1 MTTSDLVTNAVVE
14 KPDEWPVRTAA
25 SFNPFITS
33 GSRGWAKYYADHGD
47 LFMRITNL
55 KRHKIKPDLSDL
67 QHVALPPSEKE
78 GLRTGLRKGDI
89 LISITADIGIIGY
102 VDESVPTPAY
112 INQHV
117 ACLRLPE
124 DQVSPKFVA
133 YYLAS
138 AEPQRR
144 FIENTD
150 VGAKTGIN
158 LTTVGRLTFPCPP
171 LAEQEAIAEAL
182 SDADA
187 LIERLERLIAK
198 KRLIK
203 QGAMQDLLTAK
214 RRLPGFSGEWKPI
227 TLFEMADCDKKN
239 FDDGDWIEA
248 EHIAPTGMR
257 LIQTGNVGIGQ
268 FINTNKKYIFPESFK
283 KLRCKEVHPGDVL
296 ICRLADPPGRACIVP
311 DIGEEKMLTSVDV
324 TIFRPKEAL
333 ADRKLLTEFMSQSGW
348 FARVDE
354 ASGGTTRKRIARSNL
369 GRMPL
374 FMPPIK
380 EQQAMSELFT
390 DMDAEI
396 QALETRLEKAR
407 QVKEGMMQNLLTGR
421 IRLL

>member
-78 GLRTGLRKGDI
+78 GLRTGLRNGDI

-144 FIENTD
+144 FSENTD

-171 LAEQEAIAEAL
+171 LAEQQAIAEAL

-187 LIERLERLIAK
+187 LIQGLERLIAK

-214 RRLPGFSGEWKPI
+214 RRLPGFSGEWSNFRLSEHGKFLSGSGFPLI
-227 TLFEMADCDKKN
+227 YQGRTSGDYPFFKVSDFSGEANGVVLTIANHYINADTQKKL
-239 FDDGDWIEA
+239 GA
-248 EHIAPTGMR
+248 R
-257 LIQTGNVGIGQ
+257 
-268 FINTNKKYIFPESFK
+268 IFPAGAIAFAKIGAAIFLERKRMIAQNSCLDNNMAAFVLQDASLCADLLLARFQSFT
-283 KLRCKEVHPGDVL
+283 LGDLVSSTAL
-296 ICRLADPPGRACIVP
+296 PAIASSDLKAIEFYLPKDL
-311 DIGEEKMLTSVDV
+311 EEQK
-324 TIFRPKEAL
+324 TI
-333 ADRKLLTEFMSQSGW
+333 
-348 FARVDE
+348 ARVL
-354 ASGGTTRKRIARSNL
+354 A
-369 GRMPL
+369 
-374 FMPPIK
+374 
-380 EQQAMSELFT
+380 

-396 QALETRLEKAR
+396 QAIESRLEKAR
-407 QVKEGMMQNLLTGR
+407 LVKEGMMQNLLTGR
-421 IRLL
+421 IRLV